1 MWWSEV
7 WWSEVWWSA
16 VASCMCNVVERGGEC
31 SVLQL
36 AGEE

>member
-1 MWWSEV
+1 M
-7 WWSEVWWSA
+7 
-16 VASCMCNVVERGGEC
+16 VECSGVMYGQCGGVGWRVY

>member
-16 VASCMCNVVERGGEC
+16 VASCMCNVVERGGVY